1 MIQRYLEKYP
11 QEMPHEYIFLIFL
24 FSILKAIICIKYI
37 FFLWCLQSAI
47 VFKFECGFETFNSSS
62 GSQLACHGV
71 NFVNVTCNYI
81 HKILV

>member
-11 QEMPHEYIFLIFL
+11 QEMTHEYLILFL
-24 FSILKAIICIKYI
+24 FSILKAIKSV

-47 VFKFECGFETFNSSS
+47 VFKLKCGFETLNSS

-81 HKILV
+81 HM